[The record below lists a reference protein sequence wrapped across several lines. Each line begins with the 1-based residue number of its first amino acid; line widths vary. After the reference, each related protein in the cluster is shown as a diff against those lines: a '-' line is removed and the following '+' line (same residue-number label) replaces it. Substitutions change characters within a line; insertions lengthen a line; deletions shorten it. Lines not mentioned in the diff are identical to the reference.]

1 LAAPAQAATLLL
13 MLELTVHPL
22 ACPPGKIPLPTDAEA
37 RIRALGWFDCE
48 VRLWLLL
55 DRHYGCAGWSTA
67 AAAAGAPTPVGLQAL
82 GGAAGDSVENQHA
95 VRLRAGLGDSAV

>member
-1 LAAPAQAATLLL
+1 

-67 AAAAGAPTPVGLQAL
+67 A
-82 GGAAGDSVENQHA
+82 GGSVENQHA